1 MTLIQFKNKLLLKL
15 GFTLVNPYGHTVR
28 LVNGEQVW
36 SNPKRVK
43 PYSLDDPSWRIYK
56 G

>member
-1 MTLIQFKNKLLLKL
+1 MALTQFKNKLLLKL

-28 LVNGEQVW
+28 LVSGKQVW
-36 SNPKRVK
+36 TNPKRTK
-43 PYSLDDPSWRIYK
+43 PYSLDDPSWRIQK